1 MDTGIF
7 TRGSPR
13 ERSCHGQQ
21 GPQINETKYLQA
33 VIKTTVVTT
42 NAMTVKVETSGTHVG
57 IRQRCRVGK

>member
-21 GPQINETKYLQA
+21 GPEINETKYLQA

-42 NAMTVKVETSGTHVG
+42 NAMTVKVE
-57 IRQRCRVGK
+57 RQVVPMWAFDSVVE